1 MEAKQNVNTGELV
14 QGQKFQ
20 VETDG
25 WEKMFV
31 EKQVVM
37 LEIRDMI

>member
-31 EKQVVM
+31 QKH
-37 LEIRDMI
+37 R